1 MERRGRGRRSK
12 DTEQI
17 AQERIEL
24 LLKEAAGAVRA
35 DRKDRAKRYVDLA
48 RKIGM
53 RYNVP
58 LPAQGK
64 RWVCL
69 GCGVFMVPGRNA
81 SLRLRPQRTVI
92 RCLDCGQVKRVGR
105 KRRVPRARRA
115 KA

>member
-17 AQERIEL
+17 AQERIDI
-24 LLKEAAGAVRA
+24 LLKEAAAAVRA
-35 DRKDRAKRYVDLA
+35 DRKDRSKRYVDLA

-81 SLRLRPQRTVI
+81 TLRLRPQRTII
-92 RCLDCGQVKRVGR
+92 RCLDCGKIKRVGR
-105 KRRVPRARRA
+105 KRRGARVRRA
-115 KA
+115 QA